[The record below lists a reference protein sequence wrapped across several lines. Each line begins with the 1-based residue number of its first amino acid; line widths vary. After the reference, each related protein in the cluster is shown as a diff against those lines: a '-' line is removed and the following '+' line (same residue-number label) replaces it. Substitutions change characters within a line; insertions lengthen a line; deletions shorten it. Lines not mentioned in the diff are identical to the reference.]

1 MTLTNVKT
9 LMLIGILE
17 VKVKDY
23 EAVKKKAG
31 GGDGGGD
38 GGGGGGASNINF
50 QDSILLPLYIKLFSV

>member
-31 GGDGGGD
+31 GGDGGG
-38 GGGGGGASNINF
+38 GGGASNINF

>member
-31 GGDGGGD
+31 GGDGGG
-38 GGGGGGASNINF
+38 ASNINF